1 MNTRLLNFE
10 KYDVNE
16 LIYDN
21 PKPIRGSAFLA
32 KISGDRILFQTPI
45 LKNISGIEQ
54 DSKGCNIELELDDTD
69 VPFTNFLRKIDDFNV
84 NYTCDNS
91 LEWFNDKLPHEVID
105 DFYISTI
112 QNKVFIDHK
121 TGKKTFKNIFKC
133 RIPTLKK
140 NLILIYIIIIGKL

>member
-69 VPFTNFLRKIDDFNV
+69 VPFTNFLRKIDECRN
-84 NYTCDNS
+84 
-91 LEWFNDKLPHEVID
+91 
-105 DFYISTI
+105 
-112 QNKVFIDHK
+112 
-121 TGKKTFKNIFKC
+121 NI
-133 RIPTLKK
+133 
-140 NLILIYIIIIGKL
+140 N